1 MASVIKQNDA
11 LQSVRGT
18 AFNFDD
24 MVRNGEAYL
33 GEVRQQAAKILAEAQ
48 TQAERIRKQAELDG
62 LKAAQKQHQAKVDA
76 EAIKRMNDALPVLGM
91 IVGEIQ
97 TSREAWLAQWE
108 RSGVQLATRIAER
121 IVRRDLEK
129 RPELPLTLMRE
140 ALELAT
146 SGQSVRVALNPADLT
161 LLGPQAQQL
170 LAELGRL
177 GDAELVGDDRI
188 ARGGC
193 RLETR
198 HGSIDQQIAAQL
210 QRIEEELT

>member
-33 GEVRQQAAKILAEAQ
+33 GEVRQQAAKILADAQ
-48 TQAERIRKQAELDG
+48 VQAERIRKQAELDG

-76 EAIKRMNDALPVLGM
+76 EAIKRMNDALPVLGT

-97 TSREAWLAQWE
+97 ASREAWLAQWE
-108 RSGVQLATRIAER
+108 RSGIQLTTRIAER
-121 IVRRDLEK
+121 IVRRELEK

-146 SGQSVRVALNPADLT
+146 SGQSVRVALNPADLA

-177 GDAELVGDDRI
+177 GDAELVGDERI
-188 ARGGC
+188 ACGGC